1 MNLFTFFHLPTKN
14 LLTEHNMIMD
24 NQLNYA
30 KFKNKFFIF
39 SEQVESSLE
48 LVDIVHKTFKNL
60 EKNGDFLKEIMV

>member
-1 MNLFTFFHLPTKN
+1 
-14 LLTEHNMIMD
+14 MD